1 MKKLL
6 IFCPHL
12 STGGAPQVTANKV
25 KLLKDEFDLIVVE
38 HSMIAW
44 NYVVQRNDIIKTI
57 GKDKFFTLGENKE
70 KDFKAIMENFNPD
83 VISMEE
89 FPEMFLEGHISDWLY
104 RPDRPYTIFET
115 THDSSFSPKA
125 KIYFPDKFIYVSAY
139 CAFKYNEFTTPA
151 EIIEYPIDN
160 KARNKHRAREVLGL
174 EPDYKHVVIVGL
186 FTPRKN
192 QKYAFELAER
202 VHKHKIKFHF
212 IGNQA
217 DNFSYY
223 WKPLNEWKQSSE
235 KMNNVVIWGERPD
248 VLTFMEASD
257 MFLFCSKGDKH
268 NKELNPIA
276 IKEAMEYDIP
286 KLMYNLD
293 VYCNKYHQFDNVHEL
308 TGDLNLD
315 TKKMLEIFKIDEEA
329 LSKEAI
335 IIGTYPNLKEREE
348 LTKEC
353 IKRLK
358 ALNRKIILLSH
369 YPVDFETQ
377 KMVDFYIFDA
387 HNPLTHHSYYTKFYN
402 YTNGYDVDININS
415 LKGSNQS
422 LTVLTNLFNGYKC
435 AKANGIER
443 AFYLTFDVL
452 VTENDLKSIETS
464 FESVRSGKSA
474 YLATLNTPFKKG
486 IQTNGMTFDVEFFLK
501 TFHDVRNQDEYN
513 SICSSIGSQNFLED
527 YLIKALKNIPTDT
540 YELINNDQETF
551 LLESGLGTS
560 SNSEYYSIIPIE
572 GEDNTFMFY
581 FFSYNLD
588 ERKVNIKILE
598 GGIEFFNTRFQV
610 NKSREYKKEI
620 KFSGSAIDFEL
631 DFYDGERLY
640 KSEKYSINNS
650 NLDKYKSAGIFK
662 WKNRKPKIRLVH
674 IQTTL
679 NDEREQQSRL
689 SLQKVT
695 EYGWEYVLHTN
706 TPYADTPPK
715 HNCFRP
721 NCVSNELF
729 DDEMVSKYGT
739 ALTPAHYGCYESFKN
754 AILSEFT
761 NEIDFLIVC
770 EGDCLIEI
778 PTKEFVQK
786 VESSCDITKKYNIG
800 FMSFG
805 DKETLEH
812 GWMQSPVVQEIP
824 EADFMYVTNH
834 IIGLQ
839 CIMFPKFTKDY
850 LKTQLRTH
858 KWDAADM
865 YFNLI
870 MSASPYK
877 MGIVKNRL
885 TTQADGYSLIDKTVK
900 TFRKK

>member
-1 MKKLL
+1 
-6 IFCPHL
+6 
-12 STGGAPQVTANKV
+12 
-25 KLLKDEFDLIVVE
+25 
-38 HSMIAW
+38 MIAW
-44 NYVVQRNDIIKTI
+44 NYVVQRNDIIRTI
-57 GKDKFFTLGENKE
+57 GKDRFFSLGEDKE
-70 KDFKAIMENFNPD
+70 KDFRTIMENFNPD

-89 FPEMFLEGHISDWLY
+89 FPEMFLENSISDWLY
-104 RPDRPYTIFET
+104 RKDRTYTILET
-115 THDSSFSPKA
+115 THDSSFDPKS
-125 KIYFPDKFIYVSAY
+125 KRYFPDKFVYVSAY
-139 CAFKYNEFTTPA
+139 CAFKYSDFDVPV
-151 EIIEYPIDN
+151 EIIEYPIDIKASN
-160 KARNKHRAREVLGL
+160 KKEAREKLGL
-174 EPDYKHVVIVGL
+174 ELDYKHIVIIGL

-192 QKYAFELAER
+192 QKYAFELAEQ
-202 VHKHKIKFHF
+202 VHNHKIKFHF
-212 IGNQA
+212 LGNQA
-217 DNFSYY
+217 DNFGYY
-223 WKPLNEWKQSSE
+223 WKPLNEWKQTSD
-235 KMNNVVIWGERPD
+235 KLKNIVLWGERPD
-248 VLTFMEASD
+248 VQTFIEASD
-257 MFLFCSKGDKH
+257 MFLFCSKGDKN

-286 KLMYNLD
+286 KMMYNLD
-293 VYCNKYHQFDNVHEL
+293 VYCNKYHQFPEVYDL
-308 TGDLNLD
+308 TGDLKTD
-315 TKKMLEIFKIDEEA
+315 SKKMLEIFKIDEEA

-335 IIGTYPNLKEREE
+335 IIGTYPNLRERAE

-358 ALNRKIILLSH
+358 ALNRKIILVSH

-377 KMVDFYIFDA
+377 KMVDFYVFDA

-402 YTNGYDVDININS
+402 YTNGYDADININS

-435 AKANGIER
+435 AKVNSIER

-486 IQTNGMTFDVEFFLK
+486 IQTNGMTFNVDFFLN

-513 SICSSIGSQNFLED
+513 HICSSIGCQNFLED
-527 YLIKALKNIPTDT
+527 YLIKALKDIPIDT

-572 GEDNTFMFY
+572 GEENSFMFY

-588 ERKVNIKILE
+588 ERKVNIKISE
-598 GGIEFFNTRFQV
+598 GGTEFFNTRFQV

-620 KFSGSAIDFEL
+620 KFTGNTIDFEL
-631 DFYDGERLY
+631 DFYDGDNIY

-650 NLDKYKSAGIFK
+650 NLEKYKSSGIFK

-679 NDEREQQSRL
+679 NDEREQQSRE
-689 SLQKVT
+689 SLQKVKDF
-695 EYGWEYVLHTN
+695 GWEYVLHTN

-715 HNCFRP
+715 YNCNRP

-729 DDEMVSKYGT
+729 NDEDVAKYGT

-770 EGDCLIEI
+770 EGDCLIEVPI
-778 PTKEFVQK
+778 NEFIQK
-786 VESSCDITKKYNIG
+786 VEASCPVLNKRNIG

-805 DKETLEH
+805 DKETLEQ
-812 GWMQSPVVQEIP
+812 GWMQSPVIEDTP
-824 EADFMYVTNH
+824 EADFMYITNH

-839 CIMFPKFTKDY
+839 CIMFPKFTKEY

-858 KWDAADM
+858 RWDAADM
-865 YFNLI
+865 YFNII
-870 MSASPYK
+870 MGASGYK
-877 MGIVKNRL
+877 MGIVKDRL
-885 TTQADGYSLIDKTVK
+885 TTQADGFSLIDKTVK

>member
-44 NYVVQRNDIIKTI
+44 NYVVQRNDIISTI
-57 GKDKFFTLGENKE
+57 GKDRFFSLGDNKE
-70 KDFKAIMENFNPD
+70 QDFKTIMEDFNPD

-89 FPEMFLEGHISDWLY
+89 FPEMFLENSISDWLY
-104 RPDRPYTIFET
+104 RQDRTYTILET
-115 THDSSFSPKA
+115 THDSSFDPKS
-125 KIYFPDKFIYVSAY
+125 KKYFPDKFVYVSAY
-139 CAFKYNEFTTPA
+139 CAFKYSYLDVPI

-160 KARNKHRAREVLGL
+160 KARNKQSAREKLGL
-174 EPDYKHVVIVGL
+174 ELDYKHIVIVGL

-192 QKYAFELAER
+192 QKYAFELAEK

-212 IGNQA
+212 LGNQA
-217 DNFSYY
+217 DNFGYY
-223 WKPLNEWKQSSE
+223 WKPLNEWKQTSD
-235 KMNNVVIWGERPD
+235 KLKNIVLWGERPD
-248 VLTFMEASD
+248 VLTFIEASD
-257 MFLFCSKGDKH
+257 MFLFCSKGDKN

-286 KLMYNLD
+286 KMMYNLD
-293 VYCNKYHQFDNVHEL
+293 VYCNKYHQFPEVYDL
-308 TGDLNLD
+308 TGDLKTDSN
-315 TKKMLEIFKIDEEA
+315 KMLEIFKIDEEA

-335 IIGTYPNLKEREE
+335 IIGTYPNLRERAE

-358 ALNRKIILLSH
+358 ALNRKIILVSH

-377 KMVDFYIFDA
+377 KMVDFYVFDA

-435 AKANGIER
+435 AKTNSIER

-474 YLATLNTPFKKG
+474 YLATLNTPFQKG
-486 IQTNGMTFDVEFFLK
+486 IQTNGMTFNVDFFLN
-501 TFHDVRNQDEYN
+501 TLHDVRNQDEYN
-513 SICSSIGSQNFLED
+513 RICSEIGCQNFLED
-527 YLIKALKNIPTDT
+527 YLMKAIKNIPTDT
-540 YELINNDQETF
+540 YELINNEQETF

-572 GEDNTFMFY
+572 GEENSFMFY

-588 ERKVNIKILE
+588 ERKVNIKISE
-598 GGIEFFNTRFQV
+598 GGTEFFNTRFQV

-620 KFSGSAIDFEL
+620 KFSGNTIDFEL
-631 DFYDGERLY
+631 DFYDGDTIY
-640 KSEKYSINNS
+640 KSEKYSINSS
-650 NLDKYKSAGIFK
+650 NLDKYKSSGVFK

-679 NDEREQQSRL
+679 NDEREQQSRI
-689 SLQKVT
+689 SLQRVKD
-695 EYGWEYVLHTN
+695 YGWEYILHTN

-715 HNCFRP
+715 HNCNRP
-721 NCVSNELF
+721 NCVSYELF
-729 DDEMVSKYGT
+729 NDEDVAEYGT

-770 EGDCLIEI
+770 EGDCLIEAPI
-778 PTKEFVQK
+778 NEFVRK
-786 VESSCDITKKYNIG
+786 VEASCPVLNKRNIG

-812 GWMQSPVVQEIP
+812 GWMQSPVTEETP
-824 EADFMYVTNH
+824 EADFMYITNH

-865 YFNLI
+865 YFNII
-870 MSASPYK
+870 MGASAYK
-877 MGIVKNRL
+877 MGIVKDRM
-885 TTQADGYSLIDKTVK
+885 TTQADGFSLIDKTVK

>member
-44 NYVVQRNDIIKTI
+44 NYVVQRNDIISTI
-57 GKDKFFTLGENKE
+57 GKDRFFSLGDNKE
-70 KDFKAIMENFNPD
+70 QDFKTIMENFNPD

-89 FPEMFLEGHISDWLY
+89 FPEMFLENSISDWLY
-104 RPDRPYTIFET
+104 RQDRTYTILET
-115 THDSSFSPKA
+115 THDSSFDPKS
-125 KIYFPDKFIYVSAY
+125 KRYFPDKFVYVSAY
-139 CAFKYNEFTTPA
+139 CAFKYSYLDVPI

-160 KARNKHRAREVLGL
+160 KARNKQAAREKLGL
-174 EPDYKHVVIVGL
+174 ELDYKHIIIVGL

-192 QKYAFELAER
+192 QKYAFELAEQ

-212 IGNQA
+212 LGNQA
-217 DNFSYY
+217 DNFGYY
-223 WKPLNEWKQSSE
+223 WKPLNEWKQTSDNL
-235 KMNNVVIWGERPD
+235 KNVVLWGERPD
-248 VLTFMEASD
+248 VQTFIEASD
-257 MFLFCSKGDKH
+257 MFLFCSKGDKN

-276 IKEAMEYDIP
+276 IKEAMEYHIP
-286 KLMYNLD
+286 KMMYNLD
-293 VYCNKYHQFDNVHEL
+293 VYCNKYHQFPEVYDL
-308 TGDLNLD
+308 TGDLKTDSN
-315 TKKMLEIFKIDEEA
+315 KMLEIFKIDEEA

-335 IIGTYPNLKEREE
+335 IIGTYPNLRERAE

-358 ALNRKIILLSH
+358 ALNRKIILVSH

-377 KMVDFYIFDA
+377 KMVDFYVFDA

-435 AKANGIER
+435 AKTNGIER

-474 YLATLNTPFKKG
+474 YLATLNTPFQKG
-486 IQTNGMTFDVEFFLK
+486 IQTNGMTFNVDFFLN
-501 TFHDVRNQDEYN
+501 TLHDVRNQDEYN
-513 SICSSIGSQNFLED
+513 RICSEIGCQNFLED
-527 YLIKALKNIPTDT
+527 YLIKAIKNIPTDT

-572 GEDNTFMFY
+572 GEENSFMFY

-588 ERKVNIKILE
+588 ERKVNVKISE
-598 GGIEFFNTRFQV
+598 GGVEFFNTRFQV

-620 KFSGSAIDFEL
+620 KFTGSQIDFEL
-631 DFYDGERLY
+631 DFYDGENIY
-640 KSEKYSINNS
+640 KSEKYSINSS
-650 NLDKYKSAGIFK
+650 NLDRYKSSGIFK

-679 NDEREQQSRL
+679 NDEREQQSRD
-689 SLQKVT
+689 SLQKVKDF
-695 EYGWEYVLHTN
+695 GWEYILHIN

-715 HNCFRP
+715 YNCNRP
-721 NCVSNELF
+721 DCVSNQLF
-729 DDEMVSKYGT
+729 NDEDVAKYGT

-770 EGDCLIEI
+770 EGDCLIEVPI
-778 PTKEFVQK
+778 NEFVRK
-786 VESSCDITKKYNIG
+786 VEASCPVLNKRNIG

-812 GWMQSPVVQEIP
+812 GWMQSPVIEETP

-858 KWDAADM
+858 RWDAADM
-865 YFNLI
+865 YFNII
-870 MSASPYK
+870 MGASGYR
-877 MGIVKNRL
+877 MGIVKDRL
-885 TTQADGYSLIDKTVK
+885 TTQADGFSLIDKTVK

>member
-44 NYVVQRNDIIKTI
+44 NYVVQRNDILSTI
-57 GKDKFFTLGENKE
+57 GKERFFTLGEDKNK
-70 KDFKAIMENFNPD
+70 DLRSIIENFQPD

-89 FPEMFLEGHISDWLY
+89 FPEMFLESSIADWLY
-104 RPDRPYTIFET
+104 SKDRTYSILET
-115 THDSSFSPKA
+115 VHDSSFDTKL
-125 KIYFPDKFIYVSAY
+125 KRYFPDKFVYVSAY
-139 CAFKYNEFTTPA
+139 CAFKYNEFNIPI

-160 KARNKHRAREVLGL
+160 KARNKAQSREILGL
-174 EPDYKHVVIVGL
+174 ELDYKHIVIVGL

-192 QKYAFELAER
+192 QKYAFELAEQ

-212 IGNQA
+212 LGNQA
-217 DNFSYY
+217 DNFGYY
-223 WKPLNEWKQSSE
+223 WRPLNEWKQTSD
-235 KMNNVVIWGERPD
+235 KLKNIVIWGERPD
-248 VLTFMEASD
+248 VQTFIEASD
-257 MFLFCSKGDKH
+257 MFLFCSKGDKN

-276 IKEAMEYDIP
+276 IKEAMEYDVP
-286 KLMYNLD
+286 KMMYNLD
-293 VYCNKYHQFDNVHEL
+293 VYCNKYHQFPEVYDL
-308 TGDLNLD
+308 TGDLKID
-315 TKKMLEIFKIDEEA
+315 TNKMLEIFKIDEEA

-335 IIGTYPNLKEREE
+335 IIGTYPNLKERVE

-353 IKRLK
+353 IKKVK
-358 ALNRKIILLSH
+358 ALNRKIILVSH

-377 KMVDFYIFDA
+377 KMVDFYVFDG

-435 AKANGIER
+435 AKTNGIER

-464 FESVRSGKSA
+464 FESVRSGKKA

-501 TFHDVRNQDEYN
+501 TLHDVRNQDEYN
-513 SICSSIGSQNFLED
+513 TVCSSIGAQNFLED
-527 YLIKALKNIPTDT
+527 YLIKALKDVPTDT

-572 GEDNTFMFY
+572 GEENSFMFY

-588 ERKVNIKILE
+588 ERKVNIKMSE

-620 KFSGSAIDFEL
+620 RFTGNQIDFEL
-631 DFYDGERLY
+631 DFYDGENIY

-650 NLDKYKSAGIFK
+650 NLDKYKSSGIFK

-679 NDEREQQSRL
+679 NDEREQQSRD
-689 SLQKVT
+689 SLQKVN
-695 EYGWEYVLHTN
+695 EFGWEYVLHTN

-715 HNCFRP
+715 HNCNRP
-721 NCVSNELF
+721 DCVSNQLF
-729 DDEMVSKYGT
+729 NDEDVAKYGT

-770 EGDCLIEI
+770 EGDCLIEVPI
-778 PTKEFVQK
+778 NEFVQK
-786 VESSCDITKKYNIG
+786 VEASCPVLNKRNIG

-805 DKETLEH
+805 DKETLEQ
-812 GWMQSPVVQEIP
+812 GWMQSPIVEETP

-850 LKTQLRTH
+850 LKSQLRTH
-858 KWDAADM
+858 RWDAADM
-865 YFNLI
+865 YFNII
-870 MSASPYK
+870 MGASGHR
-877 MGIVKNRL
+877 MGIVKDRL
-885 TTQADGYSLIDKTVK
+885 TTQADGFSLIDKTIK

>member
-12 STGGAPQVTANKV
+12 STGGAPQVSANKV

-44 NYVVQRNDIIKTI
+44 NYVVQRNDIIRTI
-57 GKDKFFTLGENKE
+57 GKDRFFSLGEDKE
-70 KDFKAIMENFNPD
+70 KDFRTIMENFNPD

-89 FPEMFLEGHISDWLY
+89 FPEMFLENSISDWLY
-104 RPDRPYTIFET
+104 RKDRTYTILET
-115 THDSSFSPKA
+115 THDSSFDPKS
-125 KIYFPDKFIYVSAY
+125 KRYFPDKFVYVSAY
-139 CAFKYNEFTTPA
+139 CAFKYSDFDVPV
-151 EIIEYPIDN
+151 EIIEYPIDIKASN
-160 KARNKHRAREVLGL
+160 KKEAREKLGL
-174 EPDYKHVVIVGL
+174 ELDYKHIVIIGL

-192 QKYAFELAER
+192 QKYAFELAEQ
-202 VHKHKIKFHF
+202 VHNHKIKFHF
-212 IGNQA
+212 LGNQA
-217 DNFSYY
+217 DNFGYY
-223 WKPLNEWKQSSE
+223 WKPLNEWKQTSD
-235 KMNNVVIWGERPD
+235 KLKNIVLWGERPD
-248 VLTFMEASD
+248 VQTFIEASD
-257 MFLFCSKGDKH
+257 MFLFCSKGDKN

-286 KLMYNLD
+286 KMMYNLD
-293 VYCNKYHQFDNVHEL
+293 VYCNKYHQFPEVYDL
-308 TGDLNLD
+308 TGDLKTD
-315 TKKMLEIFKIDEEA
+315 SKKMLEIFKIDEEA

-335 IIGTYPNLKEREE
+335 IIGTYPNLRERAE

-358 ALNRKIILLSH
+358 ALNRKIILVSH

-377 KMVDFYIFDA
+377 KMVDFYVFDA

-402 YTNGYDVDININS
+402 YTNGYDADININS

-435 AKANGIER
+435 AKVNSIER

-486 IQTNGMTFDVEFFLK
+486 IQTNGMTFNVDFFLN

-513 SICSSIGSQNFLED
+513 HICSSIGCQNFLED
-527 YLIKALKNIPTDT
+527 YLIKALKDIPIDT

-572 GEDNTFMFY
+572 GEENSFMFY

-588 ERKVNIKILE
+588 ERKVNIKISE
-598 GGIEFFNTRFQV
+598 GGTEFFNTRFQV

-620 KFSGSAIDFEL
+620 KFTGNTIDFEL
-631 DFYDGERLY
+631 DFYDGDNIY

-650 NLDKYKSAGIFK
+650 NLEKYKSSGIFK

-679 NDEREQQSRL
+679 NDEREQQSRE
-689 SLQKVT
+689 SLQKVKDF
-695 EYGWEYVLHTN
+695 GWEYVLHTN

-715 HNCFRP
+715 YNCNRP

-729 DDEMVSKYGT
+729 NDEDVAKYGT

-770 EGDCLIEI
+770 EGDCLIEVPI
-778 PTKEFVQK
+778 NEFIQK
-786 VESSCDITKKYNIG
+786 VEASCPVLNKRNIG

-805 DKETLEH
+805 DKETLEQ
-812 GWMQSPVVQEIP
+812 GWMQSPVIEDTP
-824 EADFMYVTNH
+824 EADFMYITNH

-839 CIMFPKFTKDY
+839 CIMFPKFTKEY

-858 KWDAADM
+858 RWDAADM
-865 YFNLI
+865 YFNII
-870 MSASPYK
+870 MGASGYK
-877 MGIVKNRL
+877 MGIVKDRL
-885 TTQADGYSLIDKTVK
+885 TTQADGFSLIDKTVK

>member
-1 MKKLL
+1 
-6 IFCPHL
+6 
-12 STGGAPQVTANKV
+12 
-25 KLLKDEFDLIVVE
+25 
-38 HSMIAW
+38 
-44 NYVVQRNDIIKTI
+44 
-57 GKDKFFTLGENKE
+57 
-70 KDFKAIMENFNPD
+70 MENFNPD

-89 FPEMFLEGHISDWLY
+89 FPEMFLENSISDWLY
-104 RPDRPYTIFET
+104 RQDRTYTILET
-115 THDSSFSPKA
+115 THDSSFDPKS
-125 KIYFPDKFIYVSAY
+125 KRYFPDKFVYVSAY
-139 CAFKYNEFTTPA
+139 CAFKYSYLDVPI

-160 KARNKHRAREVLGL
+160 KARNKQAAREKLGL
-174 EPDYKHVVIVGL
+174 ELDYKHIVIVGL

-192 QKYAFELAER
+192 QKYAFELAEK

-212 IGNQA
+212 LGNQA
-217 DNFSYY
+217 DNFGYY
-223 WKPLNEWKQSSE
+223 WKPLNEWKQTSD
-235 KMNNVVIWGERPD
+235 KLKNIVLWGERPD
-248 VLTFMEASD
+248 VLTFIEASD
-257 MFLFCSKGDKH
+257 MFLFCSKGDKN

-286 KLMYNLD
+286 KMMYNLD
-293 VYCNKYHQFDNVHEL
+293 VYCNKYHQFPEVYDL
-308 TGDLNLD
+308 TGDLKTDSN
-315 TKKMLEIFKIDEEA
+315 KMLEIFKIDEEA

-335 IIGTYPNLKEREE
+335 IIGTYPNLRERAE

-358 ALNRKIILLSH
+358 ALNRKIILVSH

-377 KMVDFYIFDA
+377 KMVDFYVFDA

-435 AKANGIER
+435 AKTNSIER

-474 YLATLNTPFKKG
+474 YLATLNTPFQKG
-486 IQTNGMTFDVEFFLK
+486 IQTNGMTFNVDFFLN
-501 TFHDVRNQDEYN
+501 TLHDVRNQDEYN
-513 SICSSIGSQNFLED
+513 RICSEIGCQNFLED
-527 YLIKALKNIPTDT
+527 YLMKAIKNIPTDT
-540 YELINNDQETF
+540 YELINNEQETF

-572 GEDNTFMFY
+572 GEENSFMFY

-588 ERKVNIKILE
+588 ERKVNIKISE
-598 GGIEFFNTRFQV
+598 GGTEFFNTRFQV

-620 KFSGSAIDFEL
+620 KFSGNTIDFEL
-631 DFYDGERLY
+631 DFYDGDTIY
-640 KSEKYSINNS
+640 KSEKYSINSS
-650 NLDKYKSAGIFK
+650 NLDKYKSSGVFK

-679 NDEREQQSRL
+679 NDEREQQSRI
-689 SLQKVT
+689 SLQRVKD
-695 EYGWEYVLHTN
+695 YGWEYILHTN

-715 HNCFRP
+715 HNCNRP
-721 NCVSNELF
+721 NCVSYELF
-729 DDEMVSKYGT
+729 NDEDVAEYGT

-770 EGDCLIEI
+770 EGDCLIEAPI
-778 PTKEFVQK
+778 NEFVRK
-786 VESSCDITKKYNIG
+786 VEASCPVLNKRNIG

-812 GWMQSPVVQEIP
+812 GWMQSPVTEETP
-824 EADFMYVTNH
+824 EADFMYITNH

-865 YFNLI
+865 YFNII
-870 MSASPYK
+870 MGASAYK
-877 MGIVKNRL
+877 MGIVKDRM
-885 TTQADGYSLIDKTVK
+885 TTQADGFSLIDKTVK